1 MTRRFG
7 PSSAA
12 IVVAAGLL
20 AAGCGGDDEPPSDNS
35 AMVRRENI
43 INAVVDGHLPPVAL
57 MVYPWT
63 QDVEINFIEGPN
75 GDEDI
80 VRTRRFGSRGPKLH
94 WDLDE
99 DGKIERDE
107 RTITER
113 DLYEATLKYR
123 ERR

>member
-1 MTRRFG
+1 MTRRLA

-12 IVVAAGLL
+12 LVVAAALL
-20 AAGCGGDDEPPSDNS
+20 AAGCGGDDEPPTDNS

-63 QDVEINFIEGPN
+63 QDVEINFIDGPN

-80 VRTRRFGSRGPKLH
+80 VHTHGRRGPKLR

-113 DLYEATLKYR
+113 ELYDATLKYR

>member
-1 MTRRFG
+1 MTRR
-7 PSSAA
+7 SVSASTA
-12 IVVAAGLL
+12 LVVAGALL
-20 AAGCGGDDEPPSDNS
+20 AAGCGGGDDEPPTDNS

-57 MVYPWT
+57 MVYPRT

-80 VRTRRFGSRGPKLH
+80 VHTHGRSGPKLR
-94 WDLDE
+94 WDLNE
-99 DGKIERDE
+99 DGTISRDE

>member
-1 MTRRFG
+1 MTRRLG
-7 PSSAA
+7 PSSGA
-12 IVVAAGLL
+12 IVVAAALL
-20 AAGCGGDDEPPSDNS
+20 AAGCGGGDEPPSDNS
-35 AMVRRENI
+35 AEVRRENI

-63 QDVEINFIEGPN
+63 QDVEINFIDGPN

-80 VRTRRFGSRGPKLH
+80 VHAHGRRGPKLR

-113 DLYEATLKYR
+113 ELYDATLKYR

>member
-1 MTRRFG
+1 MTRR
-7 PSSAA
+7 SVSASAA
-12 IVVAAGLL
+12 LVLAAAFL
-20 AAGCGGDDEPPSDNS
+20 AAGCGGGDDEPVSDNS
-35 AMVRRENI
+35 AQVRRENI

-57 MVYPWT
+57 KIYPRT
-63 QDVEINFIEGPN
+63 GDVDINFIDGPN

-80 VRTRRFGSRGPKLH
+80 VHTHGRRGPKLQ

-113 DLYEATLKYR
+113 ELYEATLKYR